1 MRAEKKAQKIA
12 ELSGLR
18 LGEILE
24 FTEVKEIDNLS
35 FSLTNVFVS
44 TQSNRDWNLFYD
56 RLNGQ
61 RSKAIVVKFEVKK

>member
-56 RLNGQ
+56 RLNDQ